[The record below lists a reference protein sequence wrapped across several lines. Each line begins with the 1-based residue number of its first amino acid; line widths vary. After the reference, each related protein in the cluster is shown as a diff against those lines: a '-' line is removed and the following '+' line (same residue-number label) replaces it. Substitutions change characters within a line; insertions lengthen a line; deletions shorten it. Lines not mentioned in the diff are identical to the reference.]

1 MNPQTTNSTTE
12 TWKDIPGYAGYYQV
26 SDLGNVR
33 SLRYGKPL
41 KPIRKAKGYLGVGLT
56 VKKQVKQF
64 LVHRL
69 VLLTFIGPSP
79 LIVNHIDGD
88 KTNNHLSNLEYVTYQ
103 ENTNHAIATGLTPA
117 KLTATDATVI
127 RELRSQGKSI
137 KWLSRTFGIDTKHV
151 RDIINRIWW
160 KEAA

>member
-1 MNPQTTNSTTE
+1 
-12 TWKDIPGYAGYYQV
+12 
-26 SDLGNVR
+26 
-33 SLRYGKPL
+33 
-41 KPIRKAKGYLGVGLT
+41 